1 MILDEDG
8 KKMLDDLEELLSR
21 LTDAQ
26 KQLILLSAK
35 SKAFPDNNTLK
46 KIAILALNI
55 SAVEAL
61 IADARARRRDRPRP
75 TIEQWNSSRGL
86 AGVRSAS
93 HAQTPGRTH
102 ACGFEQEPVPAL

>member
-8 KKMLDDLEELLSR
+8 KEMLDDLEGLLSR
-21 LTDAQ
+21 LTNAQ

-46 KIAILALNI
+46 KVATLTLNI

-61 IADARARRRDRPRP
+61 IADAQDQKARP
-75 TIEQWNSSRGL
+75 TKAND
-86 AGVRSAS
+86 
-93 HAQTPGRTH
+93 
-102 ACGFEQEPVPAL
+102 

>member
-8 KKMLDDLEELLSR
+8 KTMLDDLEGLLSR

-35 SKAFPDNNTLK
+35 SKAFPDNNTLNK
-46 KIAILALNI
+46 VATLALNI

-61 IADARARRRDRPRP
+61 IADEQSRKSRPA
-75 TIEQWNSSRGL
+75 N
-86 AGVRSAS
+86 AND
-93 HAQTPGRTH
+93 
-102 ACGFEQEPVPAL
+102 